1 MPVFFQQDIDHSTRL
16 AIWKIEESPIFFS
29 DVIGL
34 QRAVSHPHKN
44 LQHLSGRYLLKLL
57 FPEFPLSLIQI
68 ADTRKPYLEDEKF
81 HFSISHCGDYAAAIV
96 STTKRVGVDIEVSSQ
111 KVERISHK
119 FISAE
124 EEILC
129 GGLLSADSLSLIKT
143 VTLMWSCKEAVF
155 KWYGY
160 GGVDF
165 KKHIQLKSVNAL
177 SQNSFN
183 SKIIFKRNEDQ
194 HLDLHSVFFNDLCL
208 SYVVT

>member
-16 AIWKIEESPIFFS
+16 AIWKIEESPLFFT
-29 DVIGL
+29 DLIGI

-57 FPEFPLSLIQI
+57 FPDFPISLIQI

-96 STTKRVGVDIEVSSQ
+96 STTKRVGVDIEMATQ

-119 FISAE
+119 FISSE
-124 EEILC
+124 EENIC
-129 GGLLSADSLSLIKT
+129 NNLLKADSLSFVKT

-155 KWYGY
+155 KWYGI

-165 KKHIQLKSVNAL
+165 KKHIKIEKVSLL
-177 SQNSFN
+177 N
-183 SKIIFKRNEDQ
+183 SKSFHASIIFKKNEDQ
-194 HLDLHSVFFNDLCL
+194 QLDLHSQFFDDLCL
-208 SYVVT
+208 SYVIT

>member
-16 AIWKIEESPIFFS
+16 AIWKIEEQPLFFT
-29 DVIGL
+29 DLIGI

-57 FPEFPLSLIQI
+57 FPDFPISLIQI
-68 ADTRKPYLEDEKF
+68 ADTRKPFLQDEKF
-81 HFSISHCGDYAAAIV
+81 HFSISHCGDFAAAIV
-96 STTKRVGVDIEVSSQ
+96 STSKRVGVDIELATN

-119 FISAE
+119 FISDKE
-124 EEILC
+124 GIICNE
-129 GGLLSADSLSLIKT
+129 LLKSDSLSFVKT

-155 KWYGY
+155 KWYGA

-165 KKHIQLKSVNAL
+165 KKHIQIQKVSHFKSTFQTN
-177 SQNSFN
+177 
-183 SKIIFKRNEDQ
+183 IIFKKNEDQ
-194 HLDLHSVFFNDLCL
+194 HLDLHSQFFDDLCI

>member
-16 AIWKIEESPIFFS
+16 AIWKIEEQALFFTEL
-29 DVIGL
+29 IGM

-57 FPEFPLSLIQI
+57 FPQFPIPLIQI
-68 ADTRKPYLEDEKF
+68 ADTRKPFLEDETF

-96 STTKRVGVDIEVSSQ
+96 STKKRVGVDIELATK
-111 KVERISHK
+111 KVERISRK
-119 FISAE
+119 FMSAE
-124 EEILC
+124 EVSIC
-129 GGLLSADSLSLIKT
+129 NDLLHNDSFSLIKT

-155 KWYGY
+155 KWYGS

-165 KKHIQLKSVNAL
+165 KKHIQIESVL
-177 SQNSFN
+177 PLTDNSF
-183 SKIIFKRNEDQ
+183 SIKIIFKKNEDQ
-194 HLDLHSVFFNDLCL
+194 HLDLHSQFFDDLCL